1 MEKILVSIKQDV
13 PLTIFEV
20 PSIKEKSEHL
30 FENNKQIIDSR
41 IDQIMKFLE
50 ISDEQFY
57 KNTVFYFKHYFYK
70 SILNETVKVMF
81 SSNGNYDAISTII
94 SFLSDENLGNA
105 IMGEV
110 MVNAAQKAVILKNL
124 RPVGLD
130 VCLTGGKLLLLE
142 REFLNKPIILPL
154 YMGKAKD

>member
-20 PSIKEKSEHL
+20 PSIKEKSELL

-81 SSNGNYDAISTII
+81 SSNGNYDVISTII
-94 SFLSDENLGNA
+94 SFLSDENLENA
-105 IMGEV
+105 IMGEI
-110 MVNAAQKAVILKNL
+110 MINAAEKVVTLNNL

-130 VCLTGGKLLLLE
+130 ACVTSGKLLLLE
-142 REFLNKPIILPL
+142 REFLKRPILPP
-154 YMGKAKD
+154 YRRESKD